1 MDEPSSVREDW
12 TQQGVYE
19 ALERLYDHVLV
30 YGDRAIVDSTVEY
43 ALPAHLAQKVHFTGY
58 LGRDYRP
65 RSRESVRQALGLAQ
79 ERLVVAHAGGGGD
92 GGPLIESYLRCL
104 DSLPRDV
111 YSLVVTGPLMDS
123 DERLR
128 LSRLARGDRVRV
140 VDYQEDL
147 LSYVAAADLVVSMA
161 GYNSVCEAV
170 SLGVPTLV
178 VPRVYPR
185 TEQYLRAQR
194 FAARGLLAILHPD
207 HLNPDRLGQRVR
219 EVLDTPPRAARA
231 IQLDGGA
238 RAAEFFT
245 SLLSRGTNEPAEM
258 GAQEV
263 YG

>member
-30 YGDRAIVDSTVEY
+30 YGDRTIVDSTVEY
-43 ALPAHLAQKVHFTGY
+43 AFPEHLAQKVYFTGY

-65 RSRESVRQALGLAQ
+65 RSRESVRQALGLNQ

-92 GGPLIESYLRCL
+92 GGPLIESYLRGL
-104 DSLPRDV
+104 DYLPRDI
-111 YSLVVTGPLMDS
+111 YSLVVTGPLMDR

-128 LSRLARGDRVRV
+128 LGQLARGDRVRI

-147 LSYVAAADLVVSMA
+147 FSYMAAADLVVSMA
-161 GYNSVCEAV
+161 GYNSVCEAA
-170 SLGVPTLV
+170 SLGVPALV
-178 VPRVYPR
+178 VPRVFPR

-194 FAARGLLAILHPD
+194 FAARGLLAVLHPD
-207 HLNPDRLGQRVR
+207 HLDPERLGARVCA
-219 EVLDTPPRAARA
+219 VLDAPPHPTLPIA
-231 IQLDGGA
+231 LDGGA
-238 RAAEFFT
+238 RAAAFFT
-245 SLLSRGTNEPAEM
+245 SLLPSPANRVAGAGRQEM
-258 GAQEV
+258 